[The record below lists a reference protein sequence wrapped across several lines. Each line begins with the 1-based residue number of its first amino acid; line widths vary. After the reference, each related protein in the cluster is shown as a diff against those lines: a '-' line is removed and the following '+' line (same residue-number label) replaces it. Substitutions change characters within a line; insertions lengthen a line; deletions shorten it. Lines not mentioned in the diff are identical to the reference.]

1 MALVREHSGY
11 VGFVDGY
18 GSDAFDALGYAHDDA
33 MLGFD
38 AASLFAG
45 AGSHAGAGEGY
56 MADGGSVVW
65 PGAARVSSS
74 VLAFDRATSAAMV
87 SGEEGDDEERD
98 AWIDA
103 VNQSYAGDDAA
114 ARHATTTTTVSV
126 GFDANTGCFT
136 LTERAASSGG
146 AGRSPFGLLFPTST
160 AAAAAATSP
169 ERASPARASQ
179 KRTYVGV
186 EPPASVSP
194 KKHCGAGRKAISKAK
209 SAPAIPTK
217 DPQSLAAKVTSV
229 TKIGTLR
236 VSSEAIEFSCLHCC
250 CGDLSRGRSCCRI
263 GGNGSARGSGRCRS
277 WCPTAPRSTWSPCSR
292 RQSATSSSSS
302 CKSRYQLHA
311 CLVLATDEFWPE
323 QGGKAPEISQVR
335 EALDA
340 ILSAAAQRGQ
350 LN

>member
-45 AGSHAGAGEGY
+45 AGSHTGGGEGY

-65 PGAARVSSS
+65 PGAARASSS

-160 AAAAAATSP
+160 AAAATSP

-179 KRTYVGV
+179 KRTYVV
-186 EPPASVSP
+186 RAV
-194 KKHCGAGRKAISKAK
+194 R
-209 SAPAIPTK
+209 
-217 DPQSLAAKVTSV
+217 
-229 TKIGTLR
+229 
-236 VSSEAIEFSCLHCC
+236 
-250 CGDLSRGRSCCRI
+250 
-263 GGNGSARGSGRCRS
+263 
-277 WCPTAPRSTWSPCSR
+277 PC
-292 RQSATSSSSS
+292 TN
-302 CKSRYQLHA
+302 
-311 CLVLATDEFWPE
+311 T
-323 QGGKAPEISQVR
+323 
-335 EALDA
+335 
-340 ILSAAAQRGQ
+340 ILYILMQTQ
-350 LN
+350 F

>member
-217 DPQSLAAKVTSV
+217 DPQSLAAKNRRERISERLRTLQELVPNGTKVDLVTMLE
-229 TKIGTLR
+229 K
-236 VSSEAIEFSCLHCC
+236 AISYVKFL
-250 CGDLSRGRSCCRI
+250 
-263 GGNGSARGSGRCRS
+263 
-277 WCPTAPRSTWSPCSR
+277 
-292 RQSATSSSSS
+292 
-302 CKSRYQLHA
+302 QLQVK
-311 CLVLATDEFWPE
+311 VLATDEFWPE